1 MRRKKTGVGQL
12 VNLMDFLGRLVWPPL
27 AKMFAALLLGTLA
40 SACSGLIEGEDRGLQ
55 PLSSQTVSALEA
67 MGSSP
72 GEAMMVRIYKQSSE
86 LEVWKRVGDGTF
98 KLFKTYAICT
108 FSGELGPKIFEG
120 DRQSPEGFYTVTR
133 GLMNPR
139 SQYYLAFN
147 LGFPNKFDR
156 AYGRTGSNIMVHGD
170 CSSRG
175 CYAMTDEQVAEIYA
189 LARESFSGGNRS
201 FQVQV
206 YPFRMTPENLAA
218 HSSSPNL
225 AYWQN
230 LKTGLD
236 HSEVLRGP
244 TSWDV
249 CNKEYVFDVRAASGQ
264 PLDAEAACPVLIR
277 DASLEA
283 RVDARQ
289 RADRAAFEMN
299 LATRLSFHQLS
310 CENSGQRLAAS
321 FQLFGPLAA
330 DSCWLTGLAFHPLVK
345 MVCRHKIFMLVVVP

>member
-1 MRRKKTGVGQL
+1 
-12 VNLMDFLGRLVWPPL
+12 MDFFGRFSWPSVAKALG
-27 AKMFAALLLGTLA
+27 ALMLGTLVA
-40 SACSGLIEGEDRGLQ
+40 ACSGLIEGEDRGLQ

-67 MGSSP
+67 MGSSS

-86 LEVWKRVGDGTF
+86 LEVWKRVGDGTY

-206 YPFRMTPENLAA
+206 YPFRMTPQNLAVQY
-218 HSSSPNL
+218 SSPNL

-230 LKTGLD
+230 LKTGFD

-244 TSWDV
+244 TNWDV

-264 PLDAEAACPVLIR
+264 PLDAEASCPTLNR

-289 RADRAAFEMN
+289 SADRAAFEMAVASIQTSELQRQTEAQREADKAVALAQRSEVVNQAGNN
-299 LATRLSFHQLS
+299 LGDAIGGF
-310 CENSGQRLAAS
+310 
-321 FQLFGPLAA
+321 FG
-330 DSCWLTGLAFHPLVK
+330 G
-345 MVCRHKIFMLVVVP
+345 IFGGN